1 MPATDE
7 DGEVDLGVSLE
18 VVATVVDL
26 ANAAQSPE
34 EGTMGDGDEDEELDD
49 EGQDP
54 DLVEEDSAAEMLVE
68 YIDELN
74 EDQQAALIAL
84 AWVGRGDYDA
94 DGWDEALKLAYE
106 RNARGNAGDY
116 LADMQGLGD
125 LLAEG
130 LAAFGLSVDDVE
142 R

>member
-1 MPATDE
+1 MPAQDE
-7 DGEVDLGVSLE
+7 DGEIDLGVSLE
-18 VVATVVDL
+18 VIATIVDL
-26 ANAAQSPE
+26 ANAVQSPE

-49 EGQDP
+49 DSDAD
-54 DLVEEDSAAEMLVE
+54 DLDDEDTTLDMLTA
-68 YIDELN
+68 YLDELN

-84 AWVGRGDYDA
+84 AWIGRGDYDA

-106 RNARGNAGDY
+106 RNAAGTAAEY
-116 LADMQGLGD
+116 LVNMQDLGD

-130 LAAFGLSVDDVE
+130 LAAFGLSVEEVE

>member
-1 MPATDE
+1 MPAQDE
-7 DGEVDLGVSLE
+7 DGEIDLGVSLE
-18 VVATVVDL
+18 VIATIVDL
-26 ANAAQSPE
+26 ANAVQSPE

-49 EGQDP
+49 DSDAD
-54 DLVEEDSAAEMLVE
+54 DLDDEDTTLDMLTA
-68 YIDELN
+68 YLDELN

-84 AWVGRGDYDA
+84 AWIGRGDYDA

-106 RNARGNAGDY
+106 RNAAGTAAEY
-116 LADMQGLGD
+116 LVDMQGLGD

-130 LAAFGLSVDDVE
+130 LAAFGLSVEEVE

>member
-18 VVATVVDL
+18 VIATVVDL
-26 ANAAQSPE
+26 ANAVQSPE
-34 EGTMGDGDEDEELDD
+34 EGTLGDGDEDEELDD
-49 EGQDP
+49 ESESD
-54 DLVEEDSAAEMLVE
+54 DLDDEDVTLDVLTE

-74 EDQQAALIAL
+74 EDQQASLIAL
-84 AWVGRGDYDA
+84 AWIGRGDYDA
-94 DGWDEALKLAYE
+94 ESWDEALKLAYE
-106 RNARGNAGDY
+106 RNAAGTAAQY
-116 LADMQGLGD
+116 LVDMQGLGD

-130 LAAFGLSVDDVE
+130 VAAFGLSVEDVE

>member
-1 MPATDE
+1 MPPQDE
-7 DGEVDLGVSLE
+7 DDEVDLGVSLE
-18 VVATVVDL
+18 VIATIVDL
-26 ANAAQSPE
+26 ANAVQSPE

-49 EGQDP
+49 D
-54 DLVEEDSAAEMLVE
+54 EDSDDLADEDATLDMLTE

-94 DGWDEALKLAYE
+94 EGWDEALKLAYE
-106 RNARGNAGDY
+106 RNAKGTAAEY
-116 LADMQGLGD
+116 LVDMQGLGD
-125 LLAEG
+125 LLSEG
-130 LAAFGLSVDDVE
+130 VAAFGLSVEEVE

>member
-49 EGQDP
+49 EDQDP
-54 DLVEEDSAAEMLVE
+54 DLDDEDSAAEMLTE

>member
-1 MPATDE
+1 MPPQDE
-7 DGEVDLGVSLE
+7 DDEVDLGVSLE
-18 VVATVVDL
+18 VIATIVDL
-26 ANAAQSPE
+26 ANAVQSPE

-49 EGQDP
+49 DADSD
-54 DLVEEDSAAEMLVE
+54 DLADEDATLDMLTE

-94 DGWDEALKLAYE
+94 EGWDEALKLAYE
-106 RNARGNAGDY
+106 RNAKGTAAEY
-116 LADMQGLGD
+116 LVDMQGLGD
-125 LLAEG
+125 LLSEG
-130 LAAFGLSVDDVE
+130 VAAFGLSVEEVE

>member
-18 VVATVVDL
+18 VVATIVDL
-26 ANAAQSPE
+26 ANAVQSPD
-34 EGTMGDGDEDEELDD
+34 EGSMGDGDEDEERDDEEEDPDLDD
-49 EGQDP
+49 EDATL
-54 DLVEEDSAAEMLVE
+54 DMLTE
-68 YIDELN
+68 FIDELN

-94 DGWDEALKLAYE
+94 EGWDEALKLAYE
-106 RNARGNAGDY
+106 RNVKGTAAEY
-116 LADMQGLGD
+116 LVDMQGLGD

-130 LAAFGLSVDDVE
+130 VAAFGLSVEDVE

>member
-18 VVATVVDL
+18 VVVTVVDL
-26 ANAAQSPE
+26 ANAVQSPE

-49 EGQDP
+49 ESEAD
-54 DLVEEDSAAEMLVE
+54 DLDDEDVTLDVLTEF
-68 YIDELN
+68 IDELN

-84 AWVGRGDYDA
+84 AWIGRGDYDA
-94 DGWDEALKLAYE
+94 ESWDEALKLAYE
-106 RNARGNAGDY
+106 RNAAGTAAQY
-116 LADMQGLGD
+116 LVDMQGLGD

-130 LAAFGLSVDDVE
+130 VAAFGLSVEDVE

>member
-18 VVATVVDL
+18 VVATIVDL
-26 ANAAQSPE
+26 ANAVQSPE
-34 EGTMGDGDEDEELDD
+34 EGSMGDGDEDEEADGEEEDPDLDD
-49 EGQDP
+49 EDATL
-54 DLVEEDSAAEMLVE
+54 DMLTE
-68 YIDELN
+68 FIDELN

-94 DGWDEALKLAYE
+94 EGWDEALKLAYE
-106 RNARGNAGDY
+106 RNVKGTAAEY
-116 LADMQGLGD
+116 LVDMQGLGD

-130 LAAFGLSVDDVE
+130 VAAFGLSVEDVE

>member
-1 MPATDE
+1 MPAMDE
-7 DGEVDLGVSLE
+7 EGEVDLGVSLDI
-18 VVATVVDL
+18 VATIVDL
-26 ANAAQSPE
+26 ANAVQSPE

-49 EGQDP
+49 ESEAP
-54 DLVEEDSAAEMLVE
+54 DLDDEDATLDMLTE

-94 DGWDEALKLAYE
+94 EGWDEALKLAYE
-106 RNARGNAGDY
+106 RNAKGTAAEY
-116 LADMQGLGD
+116 LVDMQGLGD
-125 LLAEG
+125 LLSEG
-130 LAAFGLSVDDVE
+130 VAAFGLSVEEVE